1 MKEERTVTSK
11 SATTVPISSPV
22 IEEDTVSR
30 FITKERS
37 LSPFCIPKIQEHRR
51 EENSTTISHFL
62 LSSNLIPKKQ
72 TIVNESIL
80 SPSDSPQGI
89 LQEDDENVH
98 GSSEFMLVLY
108 PENGT
113 REESTIDMENSIKNQ
128 VRSSTSK
135 YK

>member
-1 MKEERTVTSK
+1 MTSK

-37 LSPFCIPKIQEHRR
+37 LSPLCMPKIQEHRR
-51 EENSTTISHFL
+51 EENSITASHFL
-62 LSSNLIPKKQ
+62 LSTNSISKKQ

-98 GSSEFMLVLY
+98 DSSEFMLVLY
-108 PENGT
+108 PEDET
-113 REESTIDMENSIKNQ
+113 QEESTIDMENSVKNR